1 MSICRKPTPKI
12 RVFPSPAEAA
22 KAVLGPKARE
32 VVSVVV
38 EKEKGESQRGT

>member
-32 VVSVVV
+32 VVSVMT
-38 EKEKGESQRGT
+38 EKKGEPQRGT